1 MRILISSILYDSDYF
16 RIEKDIRQVR
26 IPKHFVEL
34 GYNWAHHDFESINYS
49 YDADELETLTVE
61 VFMLFVKKGKR
72 KRCRFFKTLEDL
84 LIVLNK
90 DYRLYIPESE
100 IEQCMR
106 ISASGLKNN
115 NDMKTENYISYEQSV
130 KLKEL
135 GYDEPCNAFY
145 AVEPNGVPDLYVSP
159 IDCVNREVSGRDVAA
174 PHVWDVLRWLREE
187 HDLHIEPDFV
197 YKGNYDTYVKSSKRN
212 IYRPIPA
219 RFKSYDDAIAAG
231 LDAALGMLT
240 KEKGNETE

>member
-16 RIEKDIRQVR
+16 RIEKDVRQVR

-34 GYNWAHHDFESINYS
+34 GYNWAHHDFET

-72 KRCRFFKTLEDL
+72 KRCRFFKTLNDL
-84 LIVLNK
+84 LIVLKK
-90 DYRLYIPESE
+90 DYRLYVPESE

-115 NDMKTENYISYEQSV
+115 NDMKTENHVSYEQAV

-135 GYDEPCNAFY
+135 GFSEPCRAFY
-145 AVEPNGVPDLYVSP
+145 WTADGQFKETDQKVHANNPN
-159 IDCVNREVSGRDVAA
+159 CTTMVAA
-174 PHVWDVLRWLREE
+174 PHVWDVMRWLREV
-187 HDLHIEPDFV
+187 HDIHIEPDFV
-197 YKGNYDTYVKSSKRN
+197 YKGNYDTYVKSGKRN

-219 RFKSYDDAIAAG
+219 RFKSYDDAVSAG